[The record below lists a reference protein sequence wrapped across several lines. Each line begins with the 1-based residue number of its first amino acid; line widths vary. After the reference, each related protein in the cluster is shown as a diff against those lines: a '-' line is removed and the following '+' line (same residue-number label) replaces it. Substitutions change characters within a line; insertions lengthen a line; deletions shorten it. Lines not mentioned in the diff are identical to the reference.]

1 MLKADSILE
10 KIREERHAF
19 RQSEQKVAEYILT
32 HPREVIGSPITELAE
47 VIGVSEATIVR
58 MCKKIG
64 FKGFHEL
71 KISLAAQNVQ
81 PLQTVHE
88 QIQDGDD
95 METIVK
101 KVFAANIQTMNSTL
115 NVLPVRDLKQAV
127 DALAAANQIH
137 FYGVGG
143 SGSIAQD
150 AAHKFMK
157 TGKPVAAYVDTH
169 MQVMAASLLGK
180 GDVVVGISHSGSSRD
195 IIEALELARKK
206 GATAIG
212 LTHYAKSPIDKVL
225 DIKLCTASNETFYRT
240 ESTSSRIAQLS
251 IIDALFIGVSLRDPE
266 KAIENIQLTREAIAS
281 KRF

>member
-206 GATAIG
+206 GATTIG